1 MSKSYAIASK
11 SYAIAGESYAVVI
24 NSHAMTSRSCLISQ
38 DVNLLAP
45 YVVTLSLPTKKLIR
59 IAALSAPI
67 SSN

>member
-1 MSKSYAIASK
+1 
-11 SYAIAGESYAVVI
+11 
-24 NSHAMTSRSCLISQ
+24 LQ